1 MESVEKE
8 VKMQICLVSLIKK
21 ENENYV
27 EIIFF
32 IFRAGKDQ
40 KVWRCPDSEG
50 GVCGIAGGSVGC
62 DSFLGKQHTR

>member
-40 KVWRCPDSEG
+40 KV
-50 GVCGIAGGSVGC
+50 
-62 DSFLGKQHTR
+62 